1 MRLKRQMPKRTVR
14 QGLRY
19 RATISLGFVERL
31 ASNELIAEQFADLGF
46 KDVEVT
52 GKGTDR
58 VAEALWPL
66 PDAEGEMPSQ
76 IVEFIEL

>member
-1 MRLKRQMPKRTVR
+1 MAKQIVR

-31 ASNELIAEQFADLGF
+31 ASNEMIAKKFVDLGF

-52 GKGTDR
+52 GQGAIRK
-58 VAEALWPL
+58 AEALWPL
-66 PDAEGEMPSQ
+66 PDTEGEMPSQ
-76 IVEFIEL
+76 IVDFIQL